1 MAFFNDLP
9 GHLRKIYDEGLDEV
23 LIFAIIFILVQFSG
37 NDSDCGSIPGILPFI
52 IIAVFLLLFSI
63 AYRKTDEPAG
73 F

>member
-37 NDSDCGSIPGILPFI
+37 NDSDCSIPGILPLI
-52 IIAVFLLLFSI
+52 IIAAFLLLFSI